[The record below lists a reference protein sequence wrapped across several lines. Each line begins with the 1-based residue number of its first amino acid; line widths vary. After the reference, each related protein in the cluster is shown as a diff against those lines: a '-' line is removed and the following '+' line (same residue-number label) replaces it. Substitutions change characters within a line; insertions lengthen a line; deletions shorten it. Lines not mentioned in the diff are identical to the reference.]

1 MPGGGEVRL
10 GYRPAMELSLTT
22 PALLFP
28 AVSLLLLAY
37 TNRFLALASLVRSL
51 HSHYR
56 ERADPLV
63 LKQIDNLRYRIHLIQ
78 EMQATGVS
86 SLLVCVVCMFVLF
99 FGKVLLGK
107 VFFAASL
114 VLMIVS
120 LALSVR
126 EIQVSVNAL
135 DLHLHD
141 LEERP

>member
-1 MPGGGEVRL
+1 
-10 GYRPAMELSLTT
+10 MELSLTT

-51 HSHYR
+51 HTRYR
-56 ERADPLV
+56 EHPDPLIP
-63 LKQIDNLRYRIHLIQ
+63 KQIDNLRYRIHLIQ
-78 EMQATGVS
+78 RMQATGVS

-99 FGKVLLGK
+99 FGEAVVGKVL
-107 VFFAASL
+107 FAASL

-126 EIQVSVNAL
+126 EIQVSVKAL
-135 DLHLHD
+135 DLHLLD